1 MSSTLLAAGQ
11 TITLQ
16 RAIEPGGI
24 VAFYS
29 ATCNTEPSNGVSAI
43 NLVDNSGNIL
53 LHISLRPQE
62 DVIVFNSQA
71 KGGNWGSEERQN
83 LRETLI
89 LPSFNIKICDHGDQ
103 YQILFSYQTIHY
115 YKKRIN
121 GIVSSVAY
129 NVQQDPSIFA
139 DVLVV
144 ASYDSLEDLV
154 LANEHATSEAR
165 PIPLLEREEFEAAA
179 STRATFSHG
188 LGPTP
193 IPEKKK
199 KDRLGFEYAE
209 HAFLGD
215 AITLKLSSGGTALAS
230 DYPFKLPSGLNL
242 TYGTIN
248 GLAGDFYGT
257 YDPISDGGTEKQRV
271 ERFLA
276 AFNTLAVGVDRQP
289 QEALAI
295 LKVLQK
301 EVDAVNTAL
310 QHHEDPSVAYSK
322 LPDESWEFIK
332 ITFGRKGLPGYL
344 GLAAINWD
352 HFGEHAR
359 IAYNTGH
366 GVALSVAAEGDLD
379 KAYTINAFAD
389 HFLEDSF
396 SAGHLRTPRR
406 ELHWDKPIINN
417 LPIPDLCAKF
427 MHDEDCAIGLSVQ
440 NPSGEQWTAYGD
452 KKALDQVNED
462 NKERCIAAV
471 QASADEIF
479 VAWKTHTIPAA
490 GDYKAWTHAPTLAS
504 AGGQQVLAPLFKPGQ
519 LRRSDVKN
527 RRLWQF
533 TKDWW
538 YATTAALCKYSG
550 WWKYPIT
557 IDGPTQV
564 LTRTAMAATASSP
577 WNCRVYYQNAAGVIQ
592 ESFHLDGVWTHS
604 TLFSAKPFT
613 PLAAISWEGGREVRV
628 YCLSV
633 DDLLQ
638 EWCWSGSGWY
648 QGLLSDLRVRP
659 APNTSIA
666 AVVYENPGLEI
677 TVFCQESGSDAIREI
692 RSGHPWYR
700 ASILPVACTGS
711 SLAATTYIQNGVQIR
726 VYFQAPDLTFQE
738 HCWGAGKWFK
748 GEFRSERVPRHSA
761 ITASVRKDTT
771 EKLRLFFQD
780 SRRTFVGYESNGG
793 WKSTGSVLEPT
804 PSSTPAAAIQ
814 WNSGRHV
821 RFYYQSRSD
830 EILEHCNDGS
840 GWFAGATLVER
851 RSA

>member
-11 TITLQ
+11 TIALQ

-62 DVIVFNSQA
+62 DVI
-71 KGGNWGSEERQN
+71 
-83 LRETLI
+83 
-89 LPSFNIKICDHGDQ
+89 
-103 YQILFSYQTIHY
+103 
-115 YKKRIN
+115 
-121 GIVSSVAY
+121 
-129 NVQQDPSIFA
+129 DPSIFA

-199 KDRLGFEYAE
+199 KGRLGFEYAE

-230 DYPFKLPSGLNL
+230 DYPFKLPNGLNL

-257 YDPISDGGTEKQRV
+257 YDPISDG
-271 ERFLA
+271 
-276 AFNTLAVGVDRQP
+276 
-289 QEALAI
+289 AI

-310 QHHEDPSVAYSK
+310 QHHEYPSVAYSK

-359 IAYNTGH
+359 TAYNTGH

-389 HFLEDSF
+389 HFSEDSF

-406 ELHWDKPIINN
+406 ELHWDKPIVNN

-427 MHDEDCAIGLSVQ
+427 MHDEDFVSLELPSVL
-440 NPSGEQWTAYGD
+440 P
-452 KKALDQVNED
+452 K
-462 NKERCIAAV
+462 
-471 QASADEIF
+471 
-479 VAWKTHTIPAA
+479 
-490 GDYKAWTHAPTLAS
+490 
-504 AGGQQVLAPLFKPGQ
+504 
-519 LRRSDVKN
+519 RR
-527 RRLWQF
+527 
-533 TKDWW
+533 
-538 YATTAALCKYSG
+538 
-550 WWKYPIT
+550 
-557 IDGPTQV
+557 
-564 LTRTAMAATASSP
+564 
-577 WNCRVYYQNAAGVIQ
+577 
-592 ESFHLDGVWTHS
+592 
-604 TLFSAKPFT
+604 SAKPFT
-613 PLAAISWEGGREVRV
+613 PLAAISWEGGRETTSFKSGVGAV
-628 YCLSV
+628 
-633 DDLLQ
+633 LLT
-638 EWCWSGSGWY
+638 CFGG
-648 QGLLSDLRVRP
+648 
-659 APNTSIA
+659 A
-666 AVVYENPGLEI
+666 A
-677 TVFCQESGSDAIREI
+677 
-692 RSGHPWYR
+692 
-700 ASILPVACTGS
+700 
-711 SLAATTYIQNGVQIR
+711 
-726 VYFQAPDLTFQE
+726 
-738 HCWGAGKWFK
+738 
-748 GEFRSERVPRHSA
+748 
-761 ITASVRKDTT
+761 ASV
-771 EKLRLFFQD
+771 
-780 SRRTFVGYESNGG
+780 
-793 WKSTGSVLEPT
+793 
-804 PSSTPAAAIQ
+804 
-814 WNSGRHV
+814 V
-821 RFYYQSRSD
+821 RS
-830 EILEHCNDGS
+830 L
-840 GWFAGATLVER
+840 L
-851 RSA
+851 